1 LTVQEGN
8 LSKQEEKSVLEI
20 YDGKGD
26 LPLSTIYTGLGLEE
40 EEEEEEEEKEDEEKE
55 EKEEKEVI
63 CMRQPPTPAPRSI
76 GRAKGCNY
84 VLKTYLRTK
93 N

>member
-1 LTVQEGN
+1 MTVQEGN

-26 LPLSTIYTGLGLEE
+26 LPLCTIYTGLELEE
-40 EEEEEEEEKEDEEKE
+40 EEEEDEEKE